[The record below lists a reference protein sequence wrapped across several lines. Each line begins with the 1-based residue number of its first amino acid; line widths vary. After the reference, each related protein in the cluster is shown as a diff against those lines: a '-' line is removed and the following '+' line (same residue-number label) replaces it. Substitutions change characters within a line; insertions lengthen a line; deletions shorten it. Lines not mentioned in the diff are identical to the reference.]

1 MQNAYVAFI
10 LSIFQNKIIK
20 VDKLF
25 LNIELQILKCDHNV
39 YNEHVTELQCGK
51 FQAYQINE
59 LLHK

>member
-1 MQNAYVAFI
+1 M
-10 LSIFQNKIIK
+10 LSMFQNKIIK